1 MSDQQQPQGDKLLV
15 RTWSD
20 VEAATV
26 RQILNS
32 HGIPCQVVS
41 DVPHTVLPFTVD
53 GLGEI
58 RILVPAQQLQE
69 ARELLAE
76 HLRQGLEVVDGGKQ
90 SPDDAVEDEDEGDG
104 KGDFDSLGKFCS

>member
-1 MSDQQQPQGDKLLV
+1 MSDQQQPQGDKLLI

-41 DVPHTVLPFTVD
+41 DVPHTVLPFTMD

-58 RILVPAQQLQE
+58 RILVPARCHGDAQE
-69 ARELLAE
+69 VLAE
-76 HLRQGLEVVDGGKQ
+76 HRRQGFEMLDGG
-90 SPDDAVEDEDEGDG
+90 EGAEE
-104 KGDFDSLGKFCS
+104 